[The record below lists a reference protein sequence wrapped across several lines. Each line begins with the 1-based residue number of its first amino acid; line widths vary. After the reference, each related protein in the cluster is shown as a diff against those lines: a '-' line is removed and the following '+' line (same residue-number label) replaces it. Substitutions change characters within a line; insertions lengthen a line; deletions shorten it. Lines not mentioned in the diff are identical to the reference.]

1 MPVAELLTNA
11 SQSNLAVSHF
21 AISRKSVSNV
31 LEVYLQNST
40 QPHNPPK
47 AQNKPSTNSMK
58 TNISQ
63 NQPQEKIKIEH
74 VPNQHSHKGQS
85 RRPTNFFFLEQQHPL
100 PPKKNTTKNKNCTY
114 LFTRGIT
121 SDSEKYDFL
130 PIGEEIRK
138 FCNFKD
144 YNPNLLGFTRTAPAS
159 SNVHT

>member
-31 LEVYLQNST
+31 LEV
-40 QPHNPPK
+40 
-47 AQNKPSTNSMK
+47 
-58 TNISQ
+58 
-63 NQPQEKIKIEH
+63 
-74 VPNQHSHKGQS
+74 
-85 RRPTNFFFLEQQHPL
+85 
-100 PPKKNTTKNKNCTY
+100 Y

>member
-47 AQNKPSTNSMK
+47 AQNKPSTNPMK

-63 NQPQEKIKIEH
+63 NHPQEKINIEH
-74 VPNQHSHKGQS
+74 VPNQHSHTSQS
-85 RRPTNFFFLEQQHPL
+85 RRQTRIFFLEQHPL
-100 PPKKNTTKNKNCTY
+100 RPKKPQTKTTIAPTFSQEALHQTPRNTTSFPSVKK
-114 LFTRGIT
+114 
-121 SDSEKYDFL
+121 SEKSA
-130 PIGEEIRK
+130 ISKSAIQ
-138 FCNFKD
+138 
-144 YNPNLLGFTRTAPAS
+144 TS
-159 SNVHT
+159 